1 MNNYQSG
8 VVRQGNP
15 LLSSSKFSKKITMFG
30 LLALM
35 AAGSVLTSCKKESAD
50 APSPGLKLNAEQAL
64 SPVQGA
70 SASLTD
76 VDSGK
81 VYRDGNDIY
90 TVSNYFVSQGIY
102 SGSGNHIANGIYFF
116 DFSLNDNKKGATAT
130 TAPSSGVWDISLSG
144 TGNADIRVNTDATE
158 GAQIKYLNVP
168 FATVLATYTTSGS
181 SSTAWTAATT
191 PPAVPFGHNRS
202 LYLPPATAP
211 AGHVLTT
218 ADYQAAASGHTI
230 DGWYNYYF
238 PKHTVYGTSDITILI
253 KDKTGNV
260 YALHMIGI
268 YKNAAPYEPGD
279 NTANPPADY
288 SWLKF
293 EYKKL
298 PL

>member
-15 LLSSSKFSKKITMFG
+15 LLSGSKFSKKITMFG
-30 LLALM
+30 LLALV
-35 AAGSVLTSCKKESAD
+35 AAGSVLTSCKKEGAD
-50 APSPGLKLNAEQAL
+50 TVSPSLKLGTEQAL
-64 SPVQGA
+64 SPLQGETL
-70 SASLTD
+70 SLSN

-81 VYRDGNDIY
+81 VHRSTSDIY

-102 SGSGNHIANGIYFF
+102 SGTGNHIPNGTYYF
-116 DFSLNDNKKGATAT
+116 DFSVNDNKKGATST
-130 TAPSSGVWDISLSG
+130 TEPTGSVWDISLSG
-144 TGNADIRVNTDATE
+144 TGNADIRVNGHATE
-158 GAQIKYLNVP
+158 GAEIKYLNVP
-168 FATVLATYTTSGS
+168 FPTVIATYTAAGS
-181 SSTAWTAATT
+181 SSTAWSAATT

-202 LYLPPATAP
+202 LYLPPASAP

-238 PKHTVYGTSDITILI
+238 PKHTVYGTSDITVLI

-260 YALHMIGI
+260 YALHMINI
-268 YKNAAPYEPGD
+268 YKNGAPYEPGD